1 MYQEYIALYRFFKMK
16 NVTGKNYIEDLST
29 LNIETILESLE
40 DFIKNNQIKKRALQ
54 SFMQ

>member
-1 MYQEYIALYRFFKMK
+1 MK
-16 NVTGKNYIEDLST
+16 NVTGKNYIEDLSA
-29 LNIETILESLE
+29 LKIETILESLE